1 MGECGVEPGLVR
13 VEVPW
18 PGESAVC
25 GDFAVEAVGE
35 DGAVGGDGA
44 VGEDGAVGGEA
55 VSKGAGV
62 RCLTRV
68 SSTGGVFGFRSSGSR
83 IEGSR
88 AAASRRIS
96 SPGRQSGVL
105 NKARAVGLEAES
117 PGVGTGAVRGR
128 DWPNLEDFAAES
140 LSGGGPPFSF
150 RGFAVS

>member
-1 MGECGVEPGLVR
+1 MVGLVGLGECGVEPGLVR
-13 VEVPW
+13 VEVAW

-25 GDFAVEAVGE
+25 GDFAVEAVE
-35 DGAVGGDGA
+35 T